1 MTVMFDP
8 NIPGGFP
15 SGYGGASGAETGLVG
30 GGGGGAMS
38 GAAGAAGGFLTV
50 LGATQGLGPWQ
61 GISDFFDSTFN
72 SSSKLRRHA
81 EAAAPRDWL
90 SQSIGTYLS
99 GHGLGTYKTEGK
111 GASLGGTPAAK
122 RANKLS
128 EIVRKAQEKYPGL
141 PQAAYAEM
149 FKPGNIH
156 RFMPSIS
163 IDDAIEARK
172 QELLNPEQNPE
183 WIRITEE
190 LKSGKIKGKGINNAR
205 AALGE
210 IQNKAASLR
219 ENLARNPNYVPK
231 ELKAGKGSNLGFKF
245 GGRQTDMTMEGFFKN
260 LEEAIDNNTFLPE
273 WARQTIPVPDATFT
287 GEDPRLTD
295 AGQYTPEMPTV
306 QDPEPTPEP
315 GLITEPTPVETPTEP
330 PTETPSDQGLFSD
343 EAIAQFF
350 TEAEQEAIVTDLE
363 KAKATQADADAT
375 PSDKNNAWG
384 KVAFGLAAGAGLFG
398 LSKLFQPRNGETTDG
413 DINNLPRLNL
423 NLPSSNRLGL
433 NFSNTGGLTP
443 VPPVALSTLPTGVQS
458 GGGIPLGKFEYKD
471 DYVGYPLL

>member
-8 NIPGGFP
+8 DIPGGFP

-30 GGGGGAMS
+30 GIS
-38 GAAGAAGGFLTV
+38 PLTGPLMV

-61 GISDFFDSTFN
+61 GISDFLDSTFN

-81 EAAAPRDWL
+81 EAAAPQSWF
-90 SQSIGTYLS
+90 SQSINTFLNEA
-99 GHGLGTYKTEGK
+99 GLNSYKTEGK
-111 GASLGGTPAAK
+111 GSTLQGSDAFK
-122 RANKLS
+122 RAGKLS
-128 EIVRKAQEKYPGL
+128 KIVRKVREKYPGYT
-141 PQAAYAEM
+141 QWQYAEM
-149 FKPGNIH
+149 FKRSNLDH
-156 RFMPSIS
+156 FMPNIS
-163 IDDAIEARK
+163 VSDAKESRK
-172 QELLNPEQNPE
+172 QELLNPETDPAWGTWNSQE
-183 WIRITEE
+183 R
-190 LKSGKIKGKGINNAR
+190 AR
-205 AALGE
+205 ALGAAALHKE
-210 IQNKAASLR
+210 YYSQ
-219 ENLARNPNYVPK
+219 ENFNYNPK
-231 ELKAGKGSNLGFKF
+231 ELRTGKGSNPETRWR
-245 GGRQTDMTMEGFFKN
+245 GRRTDMTMDLFFKN

-273 WARQTIPVPDATFT
+273 WARQATPVPDATFT

-315 GLITEPTPVETPTEP
+315 TPEPGLITELEPTPVETPTEP

-375 PSDKNNAWG
+375 PSDKNNAWKTALG
-384 KVAFGLAAGAGLFG
+384 VAVGAAGLFG
-398 LSKLFQPRNGETTDG
+398 LSRLFRSDNGETTDG

-423 NLPSSNRLGL
+423 NLPSNRLGL

-458 GGGIPLGKFEYKD
+458 GGGIPLGKLGYKD
-471 DYVGYPLL
+471 DYVRYPLL

>member
-1 MTVMFDP
+1 MAYDP
-8 NIPGGFP
+8 YTMAALEG
-15 SGYGGASGAETGLVG
+15 GGAGAGA
-30 GGGGGAMS
+30 GGGAMS

-61 GISDFFDSTFN
+61 GFSDFFDGFN

-81 EAAAPRDWL
+81 EASAPRDWL
-90 SQSIGTYLS
+90 SLSIGTFLS
-99 GHGLGTYKTEGK
+99 KNRLGTYKTEGK
-111 GASLGGTPAAK
+111 GASLSGTPAAK
-122 RANKLS
+122 RAGKLS
-128 EIVRKAQEKYPGL
+128 EIVQAVKDKYPGYT
-141 PQAAYAEM
+141 PRQYAEM

-156 RFMPSIS
+156 RFFPEVSVGDIT
-163 IDDAIEARK
+163 EKRK
-172 QELLNPEQNPE
+172 YEILNPEQNPE

-190 LKSGKIKGKGINNAR
+190 LKSGKIKGKGINNAL
-205 AALGE
+205 AALRE
-210 IQNKAASLR
+210 IENKAASLE

-231 ELKAGKGSNLGFKF
+231 ALKAGKGSNLEADTKGD
-245 GGRQTDMTMEGFFKN
+245 RTIETMDSFFKN
-260 LEEAIDNNTFLPE
+260 FNEAIDNNTFLPE

-306 QDPEPTPEP
+306 QGLEPTEP

-433 NFSNTGGLTP
+433 NFSDTGGLTP
-443 VPPVALSTLPTGVQS
+443 VPPPPRTELPTGVQS
-458 GGGIPLGKFEYKD
+458 VRGMPLGKFEYKD